1 MTTTS
6 KPDPRDPKTTL
17 MEVTLPECDKCEDR
31 RCPRTVKVQ
40 MRCAKA
46 KKK

>member
-6 KPDPRDPKTTL
+6 KPDPHDSKTTL
-17 MEVTLPECDKCEDR
+17 MEVTLPECDRCEDR
-31 RCPRTVKVQ
+31 RCPRTTKVQ